1 MKDLKNLITNY
12 RIGQKIIIG
21 DSGRF
26 SAAMLALVRF
36 FWSCLYKT
44 VKPTTTTTLI
54 KATLRQLCCIY
65 VTLTV

>member
-36 FWSCLYKT
+36 LLLLSLHT